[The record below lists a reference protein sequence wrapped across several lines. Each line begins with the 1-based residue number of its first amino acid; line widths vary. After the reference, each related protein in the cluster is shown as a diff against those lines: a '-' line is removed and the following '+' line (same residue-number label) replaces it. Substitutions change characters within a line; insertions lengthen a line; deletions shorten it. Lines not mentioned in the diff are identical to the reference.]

1 MARQSKN
8 KSLKREEVALSKARK
23 RLFLIPILA
32 LAIKV
37 LILFRIQGVSFSVPD
52 STGLGSSL
60 TNLLNSNLWP
70 AHIWFGADGENY
82 LRSLSELLAGGFLSA
97 GGNLSYWPAGYP
109 LMLWPLILISKSLFF
124 SILGFA
130 QSVLYAISCAYFVDE
145 LKLSRLSKFALPV
158 ALILTLNPTLAL
170 NTIAIGYEL
179 PAVSF
184 LLISIAAML
193 RSLRVKRTAI
203 FSSELLIASISLLFA
218 SLMQP
223 RLLIIAVSILFIWG
237 IAIYSPR
244 RLALFLSISIAV
256 VAIAPATLILR
267 NYRANGYFAMS
278 TNLGTTMNIGAGPNS
293 TGGYTNKATGVDCPN
308 NEDDAAS
315 RDAATVRCVLK
326 WYLKNPTSSLKL
338 AWNKSLYFWSPW
350 FGPVANGTMAR
361 NPWRTIHPLAETIK
375 SESGYKMVF
384 GSSGKFISWTWVIF
398 TLFTL
403 FYGFVI
409 LWQAG
414 NAERVL
420 SLVALVTVI
429 LNWISS
435 IATIGDNRF
444 RIPTMGISLFLQT
457 VGFVGLFLKRRRRFS
472 GIPTPIT
479 WRGIYWKAPS
489 QPDNLP
495 S

>member
-1 MARQSKN
+1 
-8 KSLKREEVALSKARK
+8 
-23 RLFLIPILA
+23 
-32 LAIKV
+32 
-37 LILFRIQGVSFSVPD
+37 
-52 STGLGSSL
+52 
-60 TNLLNSNLWP
+60 
-70 AHIWFGADGENY
+70 WFGADGENY

-109 LMLWPLILISKSLFF
+109 LMLWPLILISKSSFF

-130 QSVLYAISCAYFVDE
+130 QSLLYAIGCAYFVDE

-244 RLALFLSISIAV
+244 GLALFLSISIAV

-267 NYRANGYFAMS
+267 NYWANGYFAMS

-293 TGGYTNKATGVDCPN
+293 TGGYTNKATGVDCSN
-308 NEDDAAS
+308 NEDD
-315 RDAATVRCVLK
+315 
-326 WYLKNPTSSLKL
+326 
-338 AWNKSLYFWSPW
+338 
-350 FGPVANGTMAR
+350 
-361 NPWRTIHPLAETIK
+361 
-375 SESGYKMVF
+375 
-384 GSSGKFISWTWVIF
+384 
-398 TLFTL
+398 
-403 FYGFVI
+403 
-409 LWQAG
+409 
-414 NAERVL
+414 
-420 SLVALVTVI
+420 
-429 LNWISS
+429 
-435 IATIGDNRF
+435 
-444 RIPTMGISLFLQT
+444 
-457 VGFVGLFLKRRRRFS
+457 
-472 GIPTPIT
+472 
-479 WRGIYWKAPS
+479 
-489 QPDNLP
+489 
-495 S
+495 